1 MSEAVAELARANLV
15 QLRLTG
21 LLLETLIARN
31 VLTRSEAAALIHDAC
46 GHLHDD
52 CAMLKAYRGL
62 ADEVLKER
70 PLPMQR

>member
-1 MSEAVAELARANLV
+1 MAEAVAELARANVV

-21 LLLETLIARN
+21 SILEALIARD

-70 PLPMQR
+70 PRPTPR